1 MSTQMNSI
9 LIANRGEIACRIIRS
24 AKALGLRTIAVYSD
38 ADVDAP
44 HVRAADEAVR
54 LGPAPAA
61 QSYLDSAR
69 VLAAATDT
77 GADMIHPGYG
87 FLSENAAFATA
98 CEKAGLIF
106 VGPSAKAIELMG
118 DKAKAKCAM
127 IKAGIAC
134 IPGYQG
140 DAQSDAA
147 LTKAAKDIG
156 YPLMIKAAA
165 GGGGR
170 GMRLVNQESELK
182 AALGTARNEAE
193 NAFGEGALILER
205 ALVKARHI
213 EVQILADGHDNTVH
227 LGTRDCSV
235 QRRHQKIIEEAPAPG
250 LTPELSEAMG
260 AVAVKA
266 AQDIDYVG
274 AGTIEFLLDETD
286 TFYFLEMNTRLQ
298 VEHPVTEMVTGL
310 DLVALQIRIAQ
321 GEALSFMQDDIKMSG
336 HAIEARLYA
345 EDPAQDFLPSSGKI
359 ALWRP
364 MRGGGI
370 RVDSGVKTGSEI
382 TLFYDPLM
390 AKIITHGKTRE
401 DARQKLVRALAGTH
415 IFGPATNKG
424 FLIRALE
431 TPDFVQGCADTGFIE
446 THFDKDA
453 LAPAPLSF
461 AEAAMAAVLL
471 FDRAR
476 SRAQEAAISMTPAL
490 HNWASATPIS
500 TPYSFAQNE
509 ETLDLFLTPNEPD
522 AYDVRGPDEAR
533 TNIRVLAIRGHKAM
547 LEIDGHQVKLAFH
560 QPNDDQAGARISV
573 SIKGREFH
581 AENRCAV
588 AASSQK
594 TVDSGSV
601 IAPMHGLLGKVLVKP
616 GDTVRKGAPLAI
628 LEAMKMQHELC
639 AGINGTIKAVHAQPG
654 TQIAAHTV
662 LIEIAAAAEK

>member
-61 QSYLDSAR
+61 GSYLDSAR
-69 VLAAATDT
+69 VLAAARDS
-77 GADMIHPGYG
+77 GAAMIHPGYG
-87 FLSENAAFATA
+87 FLSENAPFATA
-98 CEKAGLIF
+98 CEKAGLVF
-106 VGPSAKAIELMG
+106 VGPLPEAITLMG
-118 DKAKAKCAM
+118 DKAKAKRAM

-140 DAQSDAA
+140 KAQSDDA
-147 LTKAAKDIG
+147 LIRAAKDIG
-156 YPLMIKAAA
+156 YPIMIKAAA

-170 GMRLVNQESELK
+170 GMRLVQEESALK
-182 AALGTARNEAE
+182 AALGTARSEAE

-213 EVQILADGHDNTVH
+213 EVQILADGHGNTVH

-274 AGTIEFLLDETD
+274 AGTIEFLLDPVGD
-286 TFYFLEMNTRLQ
+286 FYFLEMNTRLQ
-298 VEHPVTEMVTGL
+298 VEHPVTEMITGL

-321 GEALSFMQDDIKMSG
+321 GEALPFAQGDVKMSG
-336 HAIEARLYA
+336 HGIEARLYA

-364 MRGGGI
+364 LRGGGI
-370 RVDSGVKTGSEI
+370 RVDSGVRTGSEI
-382 TLFYDPLM
+382 TPFYDPLM

-401 DARQKLVRALAGTH
+401 DARQKLVRALKNTH
-415 IFGPATNKG
+415 VFGPATNKH

-431 TPDFVQGCADTGFIE
+431 TPDFVQGHANTGFIE
-446 THFDKDA
+446 THFDRDA
-453 LAPAPLSF
+453 LSPAPLTFS
-461 AEAAMAAVLL
+461 EAAMAAVLM

-476 SRAQEAAISMTPAL
+476 TRAQEAAISMTPAL

-500 TPYSFAQNE
+500 TPYAFAVGE
-509 ETLDLFLTPNEPD
+509 ETLNLFLTPKGPD
-522 AYDVRGPDEAR
+522 VYEVRGPDETTAH
-533 TNIRVLAIRGHKAM
+533 IRVLDIRGHKAV
-547 LEIDGHQVKLAFH
+547 LEIDGHQKRLAFH
-560 QPNDDQAGARISV
+560 QAGARISV

-581 AENRCAV
+581 AENLCAL
-588 AASSQK
+588 ATSSQK

-616 GDTVRKGAPLAI
+616 GDTVCKGAPLAI

-639 AGINGTIKAVHAQPG
+639 AGINGTIKAVHAKPG

-662 LIEIAAAAEK
+662 LIEIESSKT